1 MKYRAEIDGL
11 RAFAVLPVILFH
23 AGFDWLSGGFI
34 GVDIFFVISGYLI
47 TTIIITEMAG
57 GKFSLVNF
65 YERRARRILPALF
78 FVMAVCLPF
87 AWFWLTPNDLKDF
100 GQSLVAVSTFSSNIL
115 FWSES
120 GYFDTVA
127 ELKPMLH
134 TWSLA
139 VEEQYYILFPIF
151 LMLTWRM
158 GIKWIIVFLTIFFLI
173 SLGVAQWGAYNS
185 PSAAFYLLPTRGW
198 ELLIGVFLAFYLQ
211 YNKHPKST
219 SLNQVLSMLG
229 FIMISYSVVAFDK
242 STPFP
247 SLYTLIPTIGTGLL
261 ILSAVPKTLI
271 YKLLITKPIVWI
283 GLISYSAY
291 LWHQPILAFSRHR
304 LVSETSE
311 ILLVMLCIAL
321 SLAMAWFSWAF
332 IENPIRNKKKISR
345 GTVFKG
351 SFFGILFFIVC
362 GSFLI
367 YTNGNMVF
375 QPDTHKKI
383 YQVFYN
389 PEDYVDKRHVSLT
402 LNNFDTTNEK
412 NDILVIGD
420 SFSKDLVN
428 AAYEAGLSS
437 SMEFST
443 FYIPSVCGVFFVGS
457 SKNSQYMDAACLK
470 ENSFHNEKLLRL
482 MKIADE
488 IWVASSW
495 NDYSPSLM
503 AESVLNIKKINKN
516 VTVFGSKYFGI
527 VSANRFKHTDQKS
540 WIKPISS
547 SQKDLKQLKGL
558 TVLNKKLQR
567 EVLKAGGLFVDTQKL
582 ICSNDVYNCSNYV
595 HGDIISYDGEHLTPF
610 GARLFG
616 ERVLLKYHS
625 IR

>member
-23 AGFDWLSGGFI
+23 AGFEWLSGGFI

-151 LMLTWRM
+151 IMLTWRM

-261 ILSAVPKTLI
+261 ILSAVPNTLI

-291 LWHQPILAFSRHR
+291 LWHQPILAFARHR
-304 LVSETSE
+304 LVGETSE
-311 ILLVMLCIAL
+311 ILLVMLCIAS

-332 IENPIRNKKKISR
+332 IENPTRNKKKISR

-351 SFFGILFFIVC
+351 SFFGMIFFIMC

-375 QPDTHKKI
+375 QPDTHKKV

-389 PEDYVDKRHVSLT
+389 PADYVDKRHVSLT

-428 AAYEAGLSS
+428 AAYEAGLNS

-457 SKNSQYMDAACLK
+457 SKNPQYMDAACSK

-495 NDYSPSLM
+495 NDYSPSFM
-503 AESVLNIKKINKN
+503 AESVLNIKEINKN
-516 VTVFGSKYFGI
+516 VTVFGSNYFGI

-567 EVLKAGGLFVDTQKL
+567 EVIKADGVFVDTQKL
-582 ICSNDVYNCSNYV
+582 ICNNDVYNCFNYV
-595 HGDIISYDGEHLTPF
+595 DGDIVSYDGEHLTPF

-616 ERVLLKYHS
+616 ERVLLKYHL

>member
-23 AGFDWLSGGFI
+23 AGFEWLSGGFI

-158 GIKWIIVFLTIFFLI
+158 GIEWIIVFLTIFFLI

-261 ILSAVPKTLI
+261 ILSAVPNTLI

-291 LWHQPILAFSRHR
+291 LWHQPILAFARHR
-304 LVSETSE
+304 LVGETSE

-345 GTVFKG
+345 ETVFKG
-351 SFFGILFFIVC
+351 SFFGIVFFIIC

-389 PEDYVDKRHVSLT
+389 PADYVDKRHVSLT

-428 AAYEAGLSS
+428 AAYEAGLNS

-457 SKNSQYMDAACLK
+457 SKNPQYMDAACSK

-495 NDYSPSLM
+495 NDYSPSFM

-516 VTVFGSKYFGI
+516 VTVFGSKYFGT

-567 EVLKAGGLFVDTQKL
+567 EVIKADGLFVDTQKL
-582 ICSNDVYNCSNYV
+582 ICNNNVYNCFNYV
-595 HGDIISYDGEHLTPF
+595 DGDIISYDGEHLTPF

-616 ERVLLKYHS
+616 ERVLLKYRL

>member
-23 AGFDWLSGGFI
+23 AGFEWLSGGFI

-47 TTIIITEMAG
+47 TTIIITEMAD

-151 LMLTWRM
+151 IMLTWRM

-261 ILSAVPKTLI
+261 ILSAVPNTLI

-291 LWHQPILAFSRHR
+291 LWHQPILAFARHR
-304 LVSETSE
+304 LVGETSE
-311 ILLVMLCIAL
+311 ILLVMLCIAS

-332 IENPIRNKKKISR
+332 IENPTRNKKKISR

-351 SFFGILFFIVC
+351 SFFGMIFFIMC

-375 QPDTHKKI
+375 QPDTHKKV

-389 PEDYVDKRHVSLT
+389 PADYVDKRHVSLT

-428 AAYEAGLSS
+428 AAYEVGLNS

-457 SKNSQYMDAACLK
+457 SKNPQYMDAACSK

-495 NDYSPSLM
+495 NDYSPSFM
-503 AESVLNIKKINKN
+503 AESVLNIKEINKN

-567 EVLKAGGLFVDTQKL
+567 EVIKADGVFVDTQKL
-582 ICSNDVYNCSNYV
+582 ICNNDVYNCFNYV
-595 HGDIISYDGEHLTPF
+595 DGDIVSYDGEHLTPF

-616 ERVLLKYHS
+616 ERVLLKYHL